1 MVGSGLLYIIGHES
15 AKKGIELMSCELDFT
30 QNYDHVMKPNS
41 EVAGGLISLSFEA
54 VSGNEIIQWMISKDS
69 EKKVKIVFSDKQDSK
84 PFQEVKFIGARL
96 VSYSQSFSPGM
107 SLMVTLSLAVRA
119 INVSGVVFRNR
130 WVGYEK
136 EELSEKDWD
145 F

>member
-1 MVGSGLLYIIGHES
+1 
-15 AKKGIELMSCELDFT
+15 MSCDLHFS
-30 QNYDHVMKPNS
+30 QNYDSTMKPTS
-41 EVAGGLISLSFEA
+41 EVAGGLITLSFEA
-54 VSGNEIIQWMISKDS
+54 ISGNEIIQWMISKDS

-96 VSYSQSFSPGM
+96 VDYSQSFGSGL
-107 SLMVTLSLAVRA
+107 SLMITLSLAVRV
-119 INVSGVVFRNR
+119 INISGVIFRNR

-136 EELSEKDWD
+136 EQLTEKDWD